1 MRINE
6 LRYVENPPSKNDMF
20 IQMKHRWDYTNYTED
35 DNGNEIKV
43 ILGKISGYDLYVR
56 NENRTQMIQIYD
68 VINNGVAGYVEL
80 VRLNNSYS
88 IQETVVNKEY
98 LGLGLATKVY
108 AYLIKNKNYTLWSTD
123 AQTKGGKTI
132 WEKLAKIPGI
142 LVFAW
147 DDKKKEAISLD
158 KNDLFG
164 ETDLY
169 DTDVEYDEK
178 KFKSLEAEQKR
189 IWAEFMKFKNIPKSA
204 KKTALWNQYNK
215 LSKQKKQL
223 TTDRTYVE
231 QNMTLVAQKD

>member
-6 LRYVENPPSKNDMF
+6 LRYAEDSPSKNDMF
-20 IQMKHRWDYTNYTED
+20 IQMKHRWDYTNYIED
-35 DNGNEIKV
+35 GNGKEIKV

-56 NENRTQMIQIYD
+56 NEKRTQMIQIYD
-68 VINNGVAGYVEL
+68 VINNRVAGYVEL

-98 LGLGLATKVY
+98 LGRGLATKVY
-108 AYLIKNKNYTLWSTD
+108 AYLIKNKNYILWSTG

-147 DDKKKEAISLD
+147 DDKMKEAISLD

-164 ETDLY
+164 EEDIY
-169 DTDVEYDEK
+169 DTDVEYDEDK
-178 KFKSLEAEQKR
+178 YNKLFDERESIGYSDKNKF
-189 IWAEFMKFKNIPKSA
+189 
-204 KKTALWNQYNK
+204 NK
-215 LSKQKKQL
+215 LSKQMKKL
-223 TTDRTYVE
+223 KKERKYVE
-231 QNMTLVAQKD
+231 QNMTLVAQKAT

>member
-1 MRINE
+1 
-6 LRYVENPPSKNDMF
+6 MF
-20 IQMKHRWDYTNYTED
+20 TTLVHRWDYTDFNED

-43 ILGKISGYDLYVR
+43 KLGNISGFDLYFR
-56 NENRTQMIQIYD
+56 EEPGISNIHSTQMIQIFD
-68 VINNGVAGYVEL
+68 TVNKKIAGFIEL
-80 VRLNNSYS
+80 IKLRKSYS
-88 IQETVVNKEY
+88 IVETAVDTPY
-98 LGLGLATKVY
+98 LGIGLATTVY

-158 KNDLFG
+158 KHDLFG

-189 IWAEFMKFKNIPKSA
+189 IWAEFMKFKNIPKR
-204 KKTALWNQYNK
+204 TALWNQYNK

-223 TTDRTYVE
+223 TKDRTYVE